1 MWASYTLSLIDFD
14 GVRLNLWTAAT
25 NRHIVHPPDDMSW
38 TVTVEWYWRENWR
51 TQRETCPSTT
61 LPTTNPTWINPG
73 ANPGLHGERLATNH
87 LSHGTTLYFVLRMKR
102 DEIVHLNTVLNLY
115 CVQSVAFESY
125 ESVNILGV
133 PMCLYWTITNLFNV
147 NSVMFCSAVL
157 CVRSAM
163 S

>member
-1 MWASYTLSLIDFD
+1 
-14 GVRLNLWTAAT
+14 
-25 NRHIVHPPDDMSW
+25 
-38 TVTVEWYWRENWR
+38 
-51 TQRETCPSTT
+51 
-61 LPTTNPTWINPG
+61 
-73 ANPGLHGERLATNH
+73 
-87 LSHGTTLYFVLRMKR
+87 MKR

-133 PMCLYWTITNLFNV
+133 PMYWTITNLFNV